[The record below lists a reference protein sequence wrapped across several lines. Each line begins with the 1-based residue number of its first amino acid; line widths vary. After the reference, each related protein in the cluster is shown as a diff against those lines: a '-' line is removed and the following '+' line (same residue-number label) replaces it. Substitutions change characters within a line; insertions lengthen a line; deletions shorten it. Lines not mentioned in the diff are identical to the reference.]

1 MFNMEPLT
9 ADRVR
14 ELWTKTYNDKGK
26 PDWSHIWPYY
36 DEKIVFRDSIQEIRG
51 LEEFKRMIERLARR
65 SGESSMKIL
74 RAVQEENIILFEWEM
89 TINFKNTRSSV
100 LYGSSRLTLDENSKI
115 IEHRDYFD
123 LWGDIFD
130 NVPGFGKVYRKFI
143 KKMFG

>member
-51 LEEFKRMIERLARR
+51 LEELKE
-65 SGESSMKIL
+65 
-74 RAVQEENIILFEWEM
+74 
-89 TINFKNTRSSV
+89 
-100 LYGSSRLTLDENSKI
+100 
-115 IEHRDYFD
+115 
-123 LWGDIFD
+123 
-130 NVPGFGKVYRKFI
+130 
-143 KKMFG
+143 